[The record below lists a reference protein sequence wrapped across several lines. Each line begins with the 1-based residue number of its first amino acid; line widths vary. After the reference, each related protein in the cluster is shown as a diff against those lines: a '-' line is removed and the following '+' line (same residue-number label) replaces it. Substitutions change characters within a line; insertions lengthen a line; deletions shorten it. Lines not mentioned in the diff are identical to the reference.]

1 MRTLTLLIV
10 MLVTAGCGSIAT
22 PPAPLVM
29 RGDAQR
35 GEMIY
40 RQGINN
46 APPCMGC
53 HALAAG
59 GFSLGPVMAGVRERA
74 GRRIEGLDA
83 EAYIRQSILEPTA
96 YIVPG
101 YRNLMYTA
109 YGEHLTEQ
117 DIVDLMA
124 FLGTLPP

>member
-10 MLVTAGCGSIAT
+10 LLVTAGCGSIAT

-35 GEMIY
+35 GEIIF
-40 RQGINN
+40 RQGIDN
-46 APPCMGC
+46 APPCIGC
-53 HALAAG
+53 HALAAR

-74 GRRIEGLDA
+74 GQRIEGLDA

-101 YRNLMYTA
+101 YRNLMYVS
-109 YGEHLTEQ
+109 YGEHLNEQ
-117 DIVDLMA
+117 DLMDLIA
-124 FLGTLPP
+124 FLTSLPP